1 VPFIVCG
8 REVVGY
14 LPFRMNFNMSTANK
28 IILYLLCFLM
38 LFSALESKDNIIF
51 ITVDDLRPALGCYGD
66 TMAFTPNI
74 DALAKRSMLF
84 TNAYVQ
90 VQPRGV
96 MCPAY
101 TLVWL
106 MVQMHRCCK
115 FSNVINFS
123 WGMHM
128 NARIGRPQQLYM
140 YTAVVA
146 VTLHAQ

>member
-1 VPFIVCG
+1 MVVQVIVCG

-14 LPFRMNFNMSTANK
+14 LSFRMNFNMSTANE
-28 IILYLLCFLM
+28 ILLYLLCFLM
-38 LFSALESKDNIIF
+38 LFSALESKDNILF

-96 MCPAY
+96 ICPACA
-101 TLVWL
+101 LV
-106 MVQMHRCCK
+106 
-115 FSNVINFS
+115 
-123 WGMHM
+123 
-128 NARIGRPQQLYM
+128 
-140 YTAVVA
+140 
-146 VTLHAQ
+146 

>member
-1 VPFIVCG
+1 MPVIVCG

-14 LPFRMNFNMSTANK
+14 LSYRMCFNMSTANE
-28 IILYLLCFLM
+28 IMLYLLCFFM
-38 LFSALESKDNIIF
+38 LFSALESKDNILF
-51 ITVDDLRPALGCYGD
+51 ITIDDLRPALGCYGD

-101 TLVWL
+101 TPV
-106 MVQMHRCCK
+106 
-115 FSNVINFS
+115 
-123 WGMHM
+123 
-128 NARIGRPQQLYM
+128 
-140 YTAVVA
+140 
-146 VTLHAQ
+146 